1 MGRKWRWVAFGA
13 VITAAVMDLLDSTIA
28 QVAAPTIRREL
39 GGSYAVIEWVTAAYA
54 LAMTVGLL
62 TGGRLGD
69 IFGRRRMLLTGM
81 AGFVV
86 ASAACA
92 AAGTAGELIAARA
105 AQGLLGA
112 IMLPQVFGLIRD
124 MFAAHEMGK
133 AFGVYGPVM
142 GLSAMLGPIVSGG
155 LISANLFGTGWR
167 MIFAVNVPVGLAALA
182 LGAWTLPSGGT
193 RKGRLDLPG
202 AVLAGGAM
210 FLLVFP
216 LAQGHSLG
224 WPTWL
229 FGMLAAAVLVLATF
243 GWYQIR
249 RQRAGRDPLVEPS
262 LFRHGP
268 YRAGIVFSIVFT
280 GSLGGIVMIFNVFLQ
295 NGLGFSP
302 WHSAI
307 TTAPWAAGA
316 FIGSAAGG
324 IAMSKLGRR
333 VLHAGLVVEA
343 AGLLAIYAVL
353 RAAGGGVS
361 TVDLLAPMVIGGIG
375 MGMVFVPLRR
385 PAQSGPARQIMSEI
399 TVTGWDVLD
408 EARAMLRTAVAGVP
422 ADGWQQTTPCAEW
435 NVTQVLQHAALDQE
449 VWAALVGGTGTSGE
463 NPFAPSGRLGT
474 EPLAYTEA
482 ALDASVRAWAA
493 IAEDAGQVPT
503 PLPQGPMAP
512 AAAAGAAALDAAI
525 HAWDIAMATGQG
537 SPLNPELARAL
548 TPVAQSI
555 VEPLRQYGAYAQALE
570 PSAGADDAAVLLSY
584 LGRRPDWTA

>member
-1 MGRKWRWVAFGA
+1 MSSAPSKVPGQPARWDIEPVIAGSMGHRAGTERATGPGYLGSEGSVGSSGRRWRWVAFGA

-54 LAMTVGLL
+54 LAMAVGLL

-69 IFGRRRMLLTGM
+69 IFGRRRVLLTGI

-92 AAGTAGELIAARA
+92 AAQSAGELIAARA

-124 MFAAHEMGK
+124 LFEAHEMGK

-142 GLSAMLGPIVSGG
+142 GLSAMLGPIASGG
-155 LISANLFGTGWR
+155 LISANVFGTGWR
-167 MIFAVNVPVGLAALA
+167 MIFLINVPVGLAALV
-182 LGAWTLPSGGT
+182 LGARALPAGSGTDGA
-193 RKGRLDLPG
+193 RRGRLDLPG
-202 AVLAGGAM
+202 AALAGAGM

-224 WPTWL
+224 WPAWL
-229 FGMLAAAVLVLATF
+229 YGMLAASVLVLAGF

-249 RQRAGRDPLVEPS
+249 RTRAGRDPLVEPS
-262 LFRHGP
+262 VFRHRP
-268 YRAGIVFSIVFT
+268 YSAGIVFSLVFT

-302 WHSAI
+302 WHSAV

-316 FIGSAAGG
+316 FVGSAAGG

-353 RAAGGGVS
+353 RGAGGGVS
-361 TVDLLAPMVIGGIG
+361 TVDLLAPMVVGGIG
-375 MGMVFVPLRR
+375 MGMVFVPLFDIVMAGVR
-385 PAQSGPARQIMSEI
+385 PQQMGSASGVLQTVNSLGMSLGIAGIGAIFFALLGGPGRHVPVYLNAAEWTALA
-399 TVTGWDVLD
+399 TVGLL
-408 EARAMLRTAVAGVP
+408 ACSFAVAFGLP
-422 ADGWQQTTPCAEW
+422 
-435 NVTQVLQHAALDQE
+435 
-449 VWAALVGGTGTSGE
+449 
-463 NPFAPSGRLGT
+463 R
-474 EPLAYTEA
+474 
-482 ALDASVRAWAA
+482 RAR
-493 IAEDAGQVPT
+493 E
-503 PLPQGPMAP
+503 QGAP
-512 AAAAGAAALDAAI
+512 AG
-525 HAWDIAMATGQG
+525 
-537 SPLNPELARAL
+537 
-548 TPVAQSI
+548 
-555 VEPLRQYGAYAQALE
+555 LR
-570 PSAGADDAAVLLSY
+570 
-584 LGRRPDWTA
+584 

>member
-1 MGRKWRWVAFGA
+1 VAFAA

-54 LAMTVGLL
+54 LAMAIGLL

-69 IFGRRRMLLTGM
+69 IFGRRRVLLTGI

-92 AAGTAGELIAARA
+92 AAQSAGELIAARA

-124 MFAAHEMGK
+124 LFEAHEMGK

-142 GLSAMLGPIVSGG
+142 GLSAMLGPIASGG
-155 LISANLFGTGWR
+155 LISADVFGTGWR
-167 MIFAVNVPVGLAALA
+167 MIFLINVPVGLAALV
-182 LGAWTLPSGGT
+182 LGARTLPAGSGPSGSGASGSGASGSGAAGSGPAGSGSGGT
-193 RKGRLDLPG
+193 RRGRLDLPG
-202 AVLAGGAM
+202 AALAGVGM

-224 WPTWL
+224 WPAWL
-229 FGMLAAAVLVLATF
+229 DGMMAASVLVLAGF

-262 LFRHGP
+262 VFRHRP
-268 YRAGIVFSIVFT
+268 YSAGIVFSLVFT

-302 WHSAI
+302 WHSAV

-353 RAAGGGVS
+353 RGAGGGVS
-361 TVDLLAPMVIGGIG
+361 TVDLLGPMIVGGIG
-375 MGMVFVPLRR
+375 MGMVFVPLFDIVMAGVR
-385 PAQSGPARQIMSEI
+385 PQEMGSASGALQTVNSLGMSLGIAGIGAIFFALLGGHGGHVPVYLNAAEW
-399 TVTGWDVLD
+399 TALATAGLL
-408 EARAMLRTAVAGVP
+408 ACSFAVAFGLP
-422 ADGWQQTTPCAEW
+422 
-435 NVTQVLQHAALDQE
+435 
-449 VWAALVGGTGTSGE
+449 
-463 NPFAPSGRLGT
+463 R
-474 EPLAYTEA
+474 
-482 ALDASVRAWAA
+482 RAR
-493 IAEDAGQVPT
+493 E
-503 PLPQGPMAP
+503 QGAP
-512 AAAAGAAALDAAI
+512 AGL
-525 HAWDIAMATGQG
+525 Q
-537 SPLNPELARAL
+537 
-548 TPVAQSI
+548 
-555 VEPLRQYGAYAQALE
+555 
-570 PSAGADDAAVLLSY
+570 
-584 LGRRPDWTA
+584 